1 MTLGL
6 IAGWKKW
13 LGRTQGTLPAHSGLS
28 IWCLWP
34 RRKWSHKK
42 AVPEASDAQP
52 EPILESPDSPHEGH
66 PNPEGLQ
73 SLSSSLMPDSG
84 LSKVDTGATA
94 LQERRER
101 LATSW
106 DRPTLFEAEC
116 TCHGSG
122 RDGRTQD
129 LPIEL
134 RSQPGW
140 KVGAEL

>member
-13 LGRTQGTLPAHSGLS
+13 LGRAQGTLPAHSGLS

-42 AVPEASDAQP
+42 AVPEATDAQP

-73 SLSSSLMPDSG
+73 SLSSSLCLTLTSPKFRWTREP
-84 LSKVDTGATA
+84 LHSKSEGK
-94 LQERRER
+94 
-101 LATSW
+101 
-106 DRPTLFEAEC
+106 
-116 TCHGSG
+116 G
-122 RDGRTQD
+122 
-129 LPIEL
+129 
-134 RSQPGW
+134 
-140 KVGAEL
+140 